1 MVIYVL
7 AREDGEEGPSRLWFD
22 LTSPLRLEREN
33 KVPYR
38 LAVRARSDTV
48 SGQGAQ
54 RAELWMR
61 FSRSDAHDLRD
72 QLDALLEETASAP
85 DAAKIMKKTKV
96 GVALNGGVNTETGDM
111 VLVFAGKSG
120 LEHHVEIPYD
130 QSGMMASLLD
140 VAATKAG
147 AWQDETFEKADGKI
161 RPLNIQPREA
171 EFVLLGEEPESGRP
185 LLVARLAGGHQF
197 SFLLDRK
204 MLEQIQHGS
213 RGRGK
218 SFQRPAD
225 PLGTVAEDIEWFADR
240 WCTLFEPPSNTEI
253 RQGVAALRRLLIDD
267 ALGAAWRDC
276 GFEKQPKL
284 VAPDLDALL
293 AHRGGA
299 LKHVVSLVVGNA
311 TLDGV
316 EYSAI
321 GVARR
326 DNPSTHI
333 PADAEEGFAVET
345 FHVSRDARSAD
356 SGGELSAICQTE
368 MSLTRFLDAPGAVRL
383 GTPIRR
389 RDIIRYFASS
399 IGGVHVDGLGQTPR
413 RRGKASTADEILLA
427 DLLHKLRADIVEGLY
442 FVVLSIGQAIGRSE
456 DLRQLARTI
465 RSREAES
472 WS

>member
-33 KVPYR
+33 KAPYR

-61 FSRSDAHDLRD
+61 FSRSDAHALRD
-72 QLDALLEETASAP
+72 QLDALLVETASAP
-85 DAAKIMKKTKV
+85 DAAKIIKKTKV

-204 MLEQIQHGS
+204 MLEQLRHGA

-218 SFQRPAD
+218 AFQRPAD
-225 PLGTVAEDIEWFADR
+225 PLGTVAEDIEWFTDR

-253 RQGVAALRRLLIDD
+253 RQGVAALRRLLNDD
-267 ALGAAWRDC
+267 ALGAAWREC

-284 VAPDLDALL
+284 VAPDLEALL
-293 AHRGGA
+293 EHRGVN
-299 LKHVVSLVVGNA
+299 LRHIVSLVVGNA

-316 EYSAI
+316 EYSVI
-321 GVARR
+321 GAARC
-326 DNPSTHI
+326 DNPSTGI
-333 PADAEEGFAVET
+333 PADADEGFALET
-345 FHVSRDARSAD
+345 FHVSRDARVED
-356 SGGELSAICQTE
+356 NGGELTAVCQTE
-368 MSLTRFLDAPGAVRL
+368 MFLDQFLNAPGAVRL

-389 RDIIRYFASS
+389 QDIIRYFASS
-399 IGGVHVDGLGQTPR
+399 VGGVHVRGLGQGPR
-413 RRGKASTADEILLA
+413 RRAKASVAEETLLS
-427 DLLHKLRADIVEGLY
+427 DLHHKLRADIMEGLY
-442 FVVLSIGQAIGRSE
+442 FVVLSIGQAVGRSE
-456 DLRQLARTI
+456 DLKRLAATI
-465 RSREAES
+465 RARDFDT